1 MNEDQAI
8 IQKIISDAQTAAN
21 TVLQNA
27 TDAADKAHKIALENS
42 EKFISEAEKK
52 AREEGEKLL
61 ERRVTLARL
70 DGKRVI
76 LSCKQEITESVFD
89 YAEKLLCSSPKDKY
103 LEFVC
108 RSVEKYANE
117 GDLVRISVNA
127 PFSAEE
133 LESQSV
139 CKAKKLKCEKNGD
152 FSGGVM
158 IIGEKRDADLSF
170 KAYLNEYADKNFG
183 AVAKELFK
191 ENE

>member
-21 TVLQNA
+21 AVLQNA
-27 TDAADKAHKIALENS
+27 TDAAEQARKTAEERS
-42 EKFISEAEKK
+42 EKFITEAEKN
-52 AREEGEKLL
+52 AHGDGEEML

-70 DGKRVI
+70 DAKRVI
-76 LSCKQEITESVFD
+76 LSCKQEIIESVFD

-108 RSVEKYANE
+108 RSVEKYASE

-133 LESQSV
+133 LEAQSV
-139 CKAKKLKCEKNGD
+139 CKAKNLKCEKNGD

-158 IIGEKRDADLSF
+158 IIGDKRDADLSF
-170 KAYLNEYADKNFG
+170 KAYLNEYADKNYG